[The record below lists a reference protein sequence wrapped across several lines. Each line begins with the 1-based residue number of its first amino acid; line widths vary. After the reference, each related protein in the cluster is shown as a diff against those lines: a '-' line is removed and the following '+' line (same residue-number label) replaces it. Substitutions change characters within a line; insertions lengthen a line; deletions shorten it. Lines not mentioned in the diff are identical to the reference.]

1 MSNHKRRLVSSVI
14 VAAAAGA
21 AILGTASAANAGPV
35 SVETCT
41 SVTGATTYQPGL
53 TTNTRT
59 ETAVLSATL
68 GGCSNA
74 YNGASPG
81 AGALTANLT
90 GPAST
95 TAVAL
100 KGAFVVNWPAASG
113 FNPSTGTLGVTGPN
127 AQGVYTVS
135 GTITGG
141 AFTGSTVSTSLL
153 GTGVNAGADGSV
165 QHPITAQQFTNT
177 AALQVRHSNWYT
189 RQLPTASR
197 PIRPGRGS
205 RLAGSRHR
213 CGRGQPEPL
222 WIVRA
227 WSGTSGGCAASP

>member
-1 MSNHKRRLVSSVI
+1 MSNRNRRLVSSVI

-21 AILGTASAANAGPV
+21 AILGTASAASAGTV

-41 SVTGATTYQPGL
+41 SVAGSTTYQPGL
-53 TTNTRT
+53 TIATRT

-68 GGCSNA
+68 NGCGNA

-95 TAVAL
+95 AAVSL
-100 KGAFVVNWPAASG
+100 KGAFVVNWPATSG

-127 AQGVYTVS
+127 AQGLYTVS

-153 GTGVNAGADGSV
+153 GTGVNTGANGSV
-165 QHPITAQQFTNT
+165 QHPVTTQQFTNT
-177 AALQVRHSNWYT
+177 APLQVRRSNW
-189 RQLPTASR
+189 
-197 PIRPGRGS
+197 
-205 RLAGSRHR
+205 
-213 CGRGQPEPL
+213 
-222 WIVRA
+222 
-227 WSGTSGGCAASP
+227 